1 MQRAETIFALGLFA
15 GAIVLLINVLTTL
28 NIGWVDRGPGD
39 GFVPF
44 WCVVGV
50 LSCSLVVVIQS
61 LWKEARSNP
70 DAKPFIQKEGLT
82 SVTKVFLPMI
92 VAFILIYFIGF
103 YLAAVLYMGFFMRWI
118 GKHHWLLV
126 IGVSVLFPV
135 AIYFVIEKKFFIIL
149 PKGYLGEVFP
159 FF

>member
-1 MQRAETIFALGLFA
+1 MQRAETIFTLGLFA
-15 GAIVLLINVLTTL
+15 GAVVLLINVLTTL
-28 NIGWVDRGPGD
+28 NIGWASRGPGD

-44 WCVVGV
+44 WCLMGV

-61 LWKEARSNP
+61 LWKEARSNS
-70 DAKPFIQKEGLT
+70 DAKPFIQKEGLA
-82 SVTKVFLPMI
+82 SVTKVFLPI
-92 VAFILIYFIGF
+92 AWAFLLLNYIGF
-103 YLAAVLYMGFFMRWI
+103 YLTAVVYMGFFMRWI
-118 GKHHWLLV
+118 GKHNWLLV
-126 IGVSVLFPV
+126 IGVSILFPV